1 MGDAWER
8 LSSITSD
15 SLEWLWCDFAKR
27 GEESAVLAP
36 LASYV
41 TAATWL
47 SESLSMCD
55 YSIDRKLGAMLA
67 GFIDDPR
74 ATGILARMLE
84 RERVVH
90 AVSPIDANSVGE
102 DIMFAATRWS
112 GSRHR
117 EVRQAGMEILGK
129 MVSDALQE
137 THWNTA
143 NWAAANLCMATQWE
157 HEVIERL
164 INATE
169 SQFEGNEVLKKIATS
184 LRAKD
189 QAAMKKLAAPPSPVM
204 TLPPDD
210 SRYEQASRLW
220 AAAADAENSGA

>member
-1 MGDAWER
+1 VEDAWER

-15 SLEWLWCDFAKR
+15 SLESLWYDFAKQ

-41 TAATWL
+41 TAAAWL
-47 SESLSMCD
+47 SESLSMSD

-67 GFIDDPR
+67 GYIDDPR
-74 ATGILARMLE
+74 ATGILGRLLE
-84 RERVVH
+84 RER
-90 AVSPIDANSVGE
+90 AIYTTNPLDSNSVGE

-112 GSRHR
+112 SSRHN
-117 EVRQAGMEILGK
+117 EVRQAGIEILGK
-129 MVSDALQE
+129 MVDDALQE
-137 THWNTA
+137 IHWNTA
-143 NWAAANLCMATQWE
+143 NWAVANLYVATQGE

-164 INATE
+164 ANATE
-169 SQFEGNEVLKKIATS
+169 SQFEGNEFLQKVATS

-189 QAAMKKLAAPPSPVM
+189 RSAMKKFATPASPTLKLA
-204 TLPPDD
+204 PDD

-220 AAAADAENSGA
+220 AAAAEVENLSG